1 VTDTARVLLTAGV
14 LSASA
19 IAALAWRTNRADPEQ
34 PERLIG
40 ELRLSQWVAVLLAA
54 TGGLPMGLA
63 VAGSALP
70 TAHLDLAIGVAF
82 VGLAGLI
89 LQREPR
95 QALLLAT
102 GGFLLHA
109 VVDIA
114 HRPGWLSPDLV
125 PRWFVIGCA
134 SYDIFI
140 AAVCYWARRR

>member
-14 LSASA
+14 LSLSA
-19 IAALAWRTNRADPEQ
+19 IVALAWRTSRTESNS

-40 ELRLSQWVAVLLAA
+40 ELRLSQWVAILLAA
-54 TGGLPMGLA
+54 TGGVPMGLA
-63 VAGSALP
+63 IAGSAIA

-95 QALLLAT
+95 QALLIAT

-109 VVDIA
+109 IVDIA

-125 PRWFVIGCA
+125 PRWFIIGCA
-134 SYDIFI
+134 SYDILI
-140 AAVCYWARRR
+140 AAICYWARRR

>member
-1 VTDTARVLLTAGV
+1 MTDTARVLLTAGV
-14 LSASA
+14 LSLSA
-19 IAALAWRTNRADPEQ
+19 IAALAWRTSRIDPDQ

-40 ELRLSQWVAVLLAA
+40 ELRLSQWVAILLAA

-63 VAGSALP
+63 IAGATIA
-70 TAHLDLAIGVAF
+70 TAHLDLAIGMVF

-102 GGFLLHA
+102 GAFLLHA
-109 VVDIA
+109 IVDIA

-134 SYDIFI
+134 SYDILI
-140 AAVCYWARRR
+140 AAICYWARRR

>member
-1 VTDTARVLLTAGV
+1 VTDTARVLLTAGA
-14 LSASA
+14 LSLSA
-19 IAALAWRTNRADPEQ
+19 IAALAWRTSRTESDS

-40 ELRLSQWVAVLLAA
+40 ELRLSQWAAILLAA

-63 VAGSALP
+63 IAGATIA
-70 TAHLDLAIGVAF
+70 TAHLDLAIGMLF

-109 VVDIA
+109 IVDIA

-134 SYDIFI
+134 SYDIVI
-140 AAVCYWARRR
+140 SAICYWARRR

>member
-1 VTDTARVLLTAGV
+1 VTDTARVLLTAGA
-14 LSASA
+14 LSLSA
-19 IAALAWRTNRADPEQ
+19 IAALAWRTSRTESDS

-40 ELRLSQWVAVLLAA
+40 ELRLSQWAAILLAA

-63 VAGSALP
+63 IAGATIA
-70 TAHLDLAIGVAF
+70 TAHLDLAIGMLF

-109 VVDIA
+109 IVDIA

-134 SYDIFI
+134 SYDIVI
-140 AAVCYWARRR
+140 AAICYWARRR